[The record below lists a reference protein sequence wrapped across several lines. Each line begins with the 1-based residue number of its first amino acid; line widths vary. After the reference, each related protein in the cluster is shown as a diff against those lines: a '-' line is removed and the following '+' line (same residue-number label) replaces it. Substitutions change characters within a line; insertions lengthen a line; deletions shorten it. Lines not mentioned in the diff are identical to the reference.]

1 MLIVQSWNK
10 VKDLRSFSRAMD
22 HTLSCLIDI
31 ATSTSSKTWS
41 QGSGNKLTLELKTNC
56 TEKNQDDTDQATKD
70 PFQVCS
76 CMQPPPSAYN
86 TFVPWLSDGG
96 DGLWTGV
103 CPPQHPTPVM
113 DFQIKANFPST
124 NPASLLDFEQ
134 QAGRLYFWIHY

>member
-1 MLIVQSWNK
+1 
-10 VKDLRSFSRAMD
+10 MD

-76 CMQPPPSAYN
+76 CM
-86 TFVPWLSDGG
+86 
-96 DGLWTGV
+96 
-103 CPPQHPTPVM
+103 
-113 DFQIKANFPST
+113 
-124 NPASLLDFEQ
+124 
-134 QAGRLYFWIHY
+134 